1 MTNDTS
7 TIESLLL
14 PLDEVDDE
22 TNREEWRITNDL
34 AADWAIAKIKAARAD
49 LERKERL
56 AAEKIAEVQRWIEG
70 ERQKTNHAEDFFT
83 AKLREYFDSL
93 DPAVLKKGKTQLKY
107 ELMSGSIK
115 VKKQQSVFKRD
126 NEALLRWLRDNQPAY
141 IKTKE
146 EPDWARIKEQL
157 VIAGDKAVYRDTGEV
172 VPGIEVEQQPDKFV
186 VE

>member
-1 MTNDTS
+1 MIEDTLTS
-7 TIESLLL
+7 EILLF
-14 PLDEVDDE
+14 PDDE
-22 TNREEWRITNDL
+22 TEGNEEWRITNDL

-93 DPAVLKKGKTQLKY
+93 DPAVLKKAKTQLKY